1 MIENNPD
8 MVVEHFVVL
17 VNLVAG
23 QKYYFRVGSVD
34 EHGNGPQASFEVF
47 FTTDVSADAASP
59 RITLPPTVTGITDST
74 ATVEWETD
82 EPSNSEVK
90 YVVTPESGA
99 EPDLVWGDISLA
111 VVNTKAMVTRH
122 SVTLTNLESGKRYF
136 FMVGSTD
143 AGGNGPDPD
152 DIESNNP
159 FTKDF
164 FYTEISR
171 GPEGPHDYFR
181 ADCYGKR

>member
-1 MIENNPD
+1 M
-8 MVVEHFVVL
+8 
-17 VNLVAG
+17 
-23 QKYYFRVGSVD
+23 D
-34 EHGNGPQASFEVF
+34 EHGNGPESSFEAF
-47 FTTDVSADAASP
+47 FTTDVLVDTESP

-90 YVVTPESGA
+90 YVVTPESDA
-99 EPDLVWGDISLA
+99 EPDLIWGDSSLE

-136 FMVGSTD
+136 FVVGSTD

-164 FYTEISR
+164 FYTEIA
-171 GPEGPHDYFR
+171 GDER
-181 ADCYGKR
+181 APKIIFGSDGYGKR